1 MNNNEI
7 ETLINTIV
15 NAEVVEVSYNKYTRN
30 AEIKVRIEN
39 SDVEL
44 KDVIFS
50 QSTYSTNTT
59 KAEKYADLFA
69 SEYTDTRRIC
79 KHISETVD
87 FDKYNYCVEIEIKKS
102 AKGTIYFVVRDY
114 KRVEVAAEE
123 AEAEA
128 EAKTVEVAE
137 AEVAAEVKLADKP
150 AVEAIKEYYALSN
163 DERKEIIMAIA
174 EQLDEKYEPQKTV
187 KADNSTVNGLWDKRD
202 SLDVTYSLYALV
214 DDTWDVIAMDYECHD
229 VEIPE
234 DKTFAEYVE
243 ERFDSRISLI
253 SDTEYVEDRFG
264 RRIRYVDEGDGCFS
278 IIDEPREND
287 YQEAEFTRA
296 IYNVASY
303 KGFDS
308 TGMLVRKEDGL
319 YIEFVRHVVIG
330 TREYAVGAYFRT
342 EEDVVANQDDFGNL
356 NWDDP
361 DFIKI
366 RED

>member
-174 EQLDEKYEPQKTV
+174 EQLDEKYDPQKTV
-187 KADNSTVNGLWDKRD
+187 KADESTVNGLMDKRYR
-202 SLDVTYSLYALV
+202 LDVTYSLYALV
-214 DDTWDVIAMDYECHD
+214 DDTWDVIAQDYECKD
-229 VEIPE
+229 IEIPE
-234 DKTFAEYVE
+234 DKTFAEYVK

-253 SDTEYVEDRFG
+253 SD
-264 RRIRYVDEGDGCFS
+264 
-278 IIDEPREND
+278 EPRENKD
-287 YQEAEFTRA
+287 ENNYQESELTRA
-296 IYNVASY
+296 IYNVAAEE
-303 KGFDS
+303 GFDY
-308 TGMLVRKEDGL
+308 TGDLMSKETPTGALIVADGN
-319 YIEFVRHVVIG
+319 YIEFKAHVDIG
-330 TREYAVGAYFRT
+330 NREYAVFAYFA
-342 EEDVVANQDDFGNL
+342 EEDVAANEDDYGNL
-356 NWDDP
+356 NWGNP
-361 DFIKI
+361 DFIQI